1 MLNMMLKLL
10 CLCVLSHCLIEL
22 VVCQLNEY
30 GRKYDT
36 DSSERYDADGDL
48 SIPENAQG
56 RPEDVIFTRNES
68 EADRRRKNA
77 PAKYEDERSLCYC
90 NYEPEFCG
98 GFTNHTCMKHTEAA
112 CFHFTEEVYNED
124 KDRVETA
131 HLFGCAPL
139 TRGSGGSYFTCKA
152 HLVAHATPK
161 SIACCYEGAYCNY
174 NLTVPPYINVSPDG
188 FIVHREVSSRLIALL
203 IAIVGLIWI
212 AIVVLILICWKHNPF
227 VGWLKRI
234 PLAQRLKPALNISTL
249 QSADKSDF
257 EKSPMLMDMSSG
269 SGSGLAS
276 LNQRTV
282 AQDLEIISVIG
293 KGRYGEVKKALYKGD
308 RYVAVKTFYTTEEDS
323 WKNEKEIYQTQ
334 MLNHENILQFVAADI
349 GSEDSIT
356 RMLLITDFHKFGSL
370 YEYLQRGETLSVSEA
385 LSLAHSAVCGL
396 EHLHSALRG
405 TGTPQKPAIAHR
417 DIKSKN
423 IIVKR
428 EGVCCVADFGLAL
441 SEDMLKTRTNINIQV
456 GTKRYMA
463 PEVLDKSLNVRNFYH
478 FKMADIYSFSLVVWE
493 ILRRIQENT
502 QSVRVS
508 ESDSGIG
515 SSASG
520 SGSGCGVGAR
530 YVSPRSE
537 HGLRRN
543 ASSGVSEGSRH
554 IDDSISVKAR
564 PAVQPFEGMVDSD
577 PSFEQMRRLVCVH
590 KQRPLLEESWMKD
603 PYLKD
608 ICDLMTECWSDNINC
623 RHTALRMKRKIM
635 EVLTEHNKMARSP
648 TSLMVRSDTAPT
660 VVTVETDLPARSH

>member
-1 MLNMMLKLL
+1 MARDK
-10 CLCVLSHCLIEL
+10 
-22 VVCQLNEY
+22 
-30 GRKYDT
+30 GDPRKKYDA

-48 SIPENAQG
+48 LIPENAQG
-56 RPEDVIFTRNES
+56 RTEDVMFTRNEN
-68 EADRRRKNA
+68 EASRKRKNA

-98 GFTNHTCMKHTEAA
+98 GFTNYTCMKHIEAA
-112 CFHFTEEVYNED
+112 CFHFTEEVLVYNKDED
-124 KDRVETA
+124 RMETA

-152 HLVAHATPK
+152 HLMAHATPK

-174 NLTVPPYINVSPDG
+174 NLTVPPYINVSPEG
-188 FIVHREVSSRLIALL
+188 FIVHRKFPSRLVALL
-203 IAIVGLIWI
+203 IAIVAFVWI
-212 AIVVLILICWKHNPF
+212 AIVVLVTICWKHNPF

-234 PLAQRLKPALNISTL
+234 PLAQKLKPGLNISTL
-249 QSADKSDF
+249 QSVDKIDF

-308 RYVAVKTFYTTEEDS
+308 RFVAVKTFYTTEEDS

-417 DIKSKN
+417 DVKSKN

-428 EGVCCVADFGLAL
+428 EGVCCIADFGLAL
-441 SEDMLKTRTNINIQV
+441 SEDMVKMRTNINIQV

-463 PEVLDKSLNVRNFYH
+463 PEVLDKSLNVKNFYH

-493 ILRRIQENT
+493 ILRRIQEN
-502 QSVRVS
+502 SPLMRIS

-520 SGSGCGVGAR
+520 SGSGSGVGSR
-530 YVSPRSE
+530 YVSSRACPDNA
-537 HGLRRN
+537 LRRN
-543 ASSGVSEGSRH
+543 ASSGVSEGCRH
-554 IDDSISVKAR
+554 IDDSLSVKAR
-564 PAVQPFEGMVDSD
+564 PPVQPFEGMVDSD
-577 PSFEQMRRLVCVH
+577 PSFEQMRRLVCVR

-603 PYLKD
+603 VCLHIIYVIITFNYIEEIKQ
-608 ICDLMTECWSDNINC
+608 
-623 RHTALRMKRKIM
+623 M
-635 EVLTEHNKMARSP
+635 E
-648 TSLMVRSDTAPT
+648 
-660 VVTVETDLPARSH
+660 